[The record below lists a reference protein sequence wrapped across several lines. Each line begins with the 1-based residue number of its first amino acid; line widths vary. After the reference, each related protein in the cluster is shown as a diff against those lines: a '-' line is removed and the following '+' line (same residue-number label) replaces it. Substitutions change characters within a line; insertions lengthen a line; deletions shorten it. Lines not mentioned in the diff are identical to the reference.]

1 MDFLLLI
8 SLMSISN
15 MLSSEFY
22 SSKSQLMILSATAK
36 NWWIY
41 YSCSNS
47 GPLFS
52 HHFKNVHLL
61 YNFVIW
67 FSSFRL
73 KLKTQIGLT
82 LYNCFTKMFRCFT
95 WSVSKLGQVGKS
107 VNSTDKMF
115 DSWPQSNH
123 KWQVH
128 DIHSSHMK
136 NFSTNHQLVLV
147 TWLYCWSLEIFT
159 LFTDMKT

>member
-15 MLSSEFY
+15 KLSSEFY
-22 SSKSQLMILSATAK
+22 SQSLNLWYCLLLQKTDEHITHVQIQVLCSVTILRMSTNFIILS
-36 NWWIY
+36 Y
-41 YSCSNS
+41 
-47 GPLFS
+47 
-52 HHFKNVHLL
+52 
-61 YNFVIW
+61 

-73 KLKTQIGLT
+73 TLQTQIGLT

-128 DIHSSHMK
+128 DIHSSHMI
-136 NFSTNHQLVLV
+136 NFSTNHQHVLV

-159 LFTDMKT
+159 LFADMKT